1 MFNAASVSSPD
12 GGRGR
17 FRHALQTR
25 PMLNPASPAKA
36 FCALQGESN
45 GIVCAFN
52 LKATE
57 SAPRQLQYRRR
68 RHRSRFQRWL
78 RQDNFVLI
86 VREEN
91 KKQIEKDVG
100 FNLKDVSQIRFKETI
115 DLETSLTETI
125 KKYYGLP

>member
-1 MFNAASVSSPD
+1 
-12 GGRGR
+12 
-17 FRHALQTR
+17 
-25 PMLNPASPAKA
+25 
-36 FCALQGESN
+36 
-45 GIVCAFN
+45 
-52 LKATE
+52 
-57 SAPRQLQYRRR
+57 
-68 RHRSRFQRWL
+68 L